1 MLSVFNTSEEKTN
14 FARLLRL
21 VIDGGT
27 HVLREYLN
35 RRIVPPVTL
44 QDVLNT
50 NKGKLGNLKSI
61 KKISNIQWEQL
72 FPPSGHPPDSQTFDI
87 TLLHLLLREI
97 CGLIAPASGGW
108 HDMPAE
114 GDTSPE
120 ANIVRIK
127 FFRNDLCHRISTS
140 IPNVEFQDKWKK
152 ISQSLVAL
160 GVDQDEVDRLKT
172 APIDHDTEL
181 RVNEEVAK
189 WKRDFE
195 PRVEKLE
202 QEVVRVDKLEK
213 DLFAMKGEICGIQ
226 RSVSEHTAHELTNC
240 LPDEIE
246 NVFGRSEEIE
256 QVISAIQTGKVA
268 AVVITGGPGFGKTA
282 VANKVGH
289 ELVANQEHTVLF
301 CSLRS
306 KATIVDVAT
315 SMILTCSRSHSQPP
329 ENPQH
334 WLRNWSKQQQ
344 QKVSF
349 ILDNADDILESSHQT
364 EFASIL
370 GDMRTLSNCNVM
382 FVITTRKVF
391 KDPNLEMK
399 NVRLPPLSQEQAN
412 KLLVSKVL
420 DPEVQQTLFKTDKLV
435 QLCGCVPLALC
446 IVGPW
451 LLDLTEDQLVI
462 RLEEKPLDVLR
473 EDESDENSV
482 EKAINAS
489 FKFLSKN
496 EQEALV
502 LLSVFPGSFNAD
514 AAQAVIQTGCYG
526 DPLPILR
533 SLKNRSV
540 IEQPALHRYQI
551 HQLIQAF
558 AKKIGQAKHSP
569 VLQQGPKVA
578 CNHFISYLVDIAK
591 MYWSKDKCKESIKS
605 FNEDRHNFEY
615 FFQFFLEELKT
626 QDPQLMRAMEKLVEK
641 LSETC
646 IFLEMCLLPSVY
658 LKHLGEFYHLLTTNN
673 QPISKIVELLC
684 LLGYE
689 NRKIG
694 NQEKYVELLEKAA
707 DLHAKNPTEFD
718 KVSEAFFCNN
728 YARFLSEQKMYAKAK
743 EHFNNCEKVCEQL
756 SPVRK
761 GVTLLF
767 SGRNDKHQDEHD
779 QAEKKLNKALQL
791 FQESLGNHVMTALL
805 LRSLADLH
813 LFHGEKSLGSPV
825 SEDRQKSIELYEQ
838 ALTMMGNLG
847 IEDQKESILA
857 LTNLGYCY
865 QLQGKMEEAK
875 ALFAESLKIAERELA
890 ENHRWKIY
898 AMTQIAYWNKESGNM
913 VEAEAWKEKALQ
925 MSKTLSL
932 PDHQPPNKFLL
943 HKI

>member
-1 MLSVFNTSEEKTN
+1 MLSVFDTSEEKTN

-127 FFRNDLCHRISTS
+127 FFRNELCHRISTS
-140 IPNVEFQDKWKK
+140 ISNVEFQDKWKK

-160 GVDQDEVDRLKT
+160 GFDQQEVDRLKT

-181 RVNEEVAK
+181 RIKEEVAK

-202 QEVVRVDKLEK
+202 K
-213 DLFAMKGEICGIQ
+213 DLFAMKREISGIQ
-226 RSVSEHTAHELTNC
+226 GSVSEQTTHELTNC

-246 NVFGRSEEIE
+246 NVFGRSEEIDK
-256 QVISAIQTGKVA
+256 VISAIQTGKVA

-349 ILDNADDILESSHQT
+349 ILDNADEVLESRHRT

-370 GDMRTLSNCNVM
+370 GDMRMLSNCNVT

-399 NVRLPPLSQEQAN
+399 NVRLPPLSQEQAK

-420 DPEVQQTLFKTDKLV
+420 DPEVQQKLFKTDKLV
-435 QLCGCVPLALC
+435 QLCGCVPLALR
-446 IVGPW
+446 IVGSL
-451 LLDLTEDQLVI
+451 LLDFTEDQLI
-462 RLEEKPLDVLR
+462 KRLEEKPLDVLQ
-473 EDESDENSV
+473 EDENDENSV

-489 FKFLSKN
+489 FNILSKN

-514 AAQAVIQTGCYG
+514 AAQAVIQTGVYD
-526 DPLPILR
+526 DPLPILH

-540 IEQPALHRYQI
+540 LEQPASHRYQI

-558 AKKIGQAKHSP
+558 TKKIGQAKHSP
-569 VLQQGPKVA
+569 VLQRGPKVA
-578 CNHFISYLVDIAK
+578 CNHFISYLVDIAN

-626 QDPQLMRAMEKLVEK
+626 QDPQQLLMRTMENLVEK
-641 LSETC
+641 FSQTC

-658 LKHLGEFYHLLTTNN
+658 LKHLEEFYRLLTSYK
-673 QPISKIVELLC
+673 QPVSKIVELLC
-684 LLGYE
+684 LLGHE

-694 NQEKYVELLEKAA
+694 NQEKYKELLEKAA

-718 KVSEAFFCNN
+718 NNVSEAFFCNN
-728 YARFLSEQKMYAKAK
+728 YARFLSEQKMSAETK
-743 EHFNNCEKVCEQL
+743 EQFNNSVKVCEQL
-756 SPVRK
+756 SPEDPVQK
-761 GVTLLF
+761 GVTLLY
-767 SGRNDKHQDEHD
+767 SGRNDNHQNEHD

-805 LRSLADLH
+805 LKDLADFH
-813 LFHGEKSLGSPV
+813 LFHGEKSLGSP
-825 SEDRQKSIELYEQ
+825 EDRQKSIKLYEQ

-847 IEDQKESILA
+847 IKDQKESILT
-857 LTNLGYCY
+857 LTNLGLCY
-865 QLQGKMEEAK
+865 QLQGKMEEAMT
-875 ALFAESLKIAERELA
+875 LFAESLKIAERELA

-898 AMTQIAYWNKESGNM
+898 AMTQMAYWYKENGNM
-913 VEAEAWKEKALQ
+913 VEAKVLKEKALQ
-925 MSKTLSL
+925 MSNTLLL